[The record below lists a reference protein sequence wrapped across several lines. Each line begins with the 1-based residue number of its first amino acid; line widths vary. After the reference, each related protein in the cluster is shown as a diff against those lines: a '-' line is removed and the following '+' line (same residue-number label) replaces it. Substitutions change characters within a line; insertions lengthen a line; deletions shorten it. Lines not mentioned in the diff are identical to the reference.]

1 MRQQRSLYKHVGS
14 WSRPQGGGWFFGGE
28 RQMTGLKSAGNSA
41 GAAGHDQE
49 PRERGSIQS
58 TERTFAIPDEVA
70 RSRGG
75 VAVFAA

>member
-1 MRQQRSLYKHVGS
+1 
-14 WSRPQGGGWFFGGE
+14 
-28 RQMTGLKSAGNSA
+28 MTGLKSAGNSA